1 MTSPP
6 PEATGGPT
14 PGDRRPEGSST
25 VAVVGTGLIGTSIGL
40 GATRAGFR
48 VTGWDRD
55 PRTAARAASTGGLRA
70 APTLEEAVG
79 DADLVVVCTPI
90 GSVAATVV
98 DALRAAPAAV
108 VTDAASIKG
117 RVVDEVVATVG
128 PAEVAR
134 FVGGHPMGGS
144 ERSGPEHASASVVD
158 GVVWVL
164 APAPGTAPSSVATA
178 EGFVQRVGARPVV
191 LTPERHD
198 RLVAFVSHLP
208 QVASTTLMG
217 LAAAEEADEP
227 DILLL
232 AAGGFRDLTRLAAS
246 NPSLWSE
253 ILLANRDQI
262 GRAIDLFIERLAELR
277 DRIAR
282 SDADAVEEG
291 FAHAK
296 RARLGLAAKPQ
307 VRAGVAVLQ
316 VEIPDEPGALARITA
331 VLGRGEVNIED
342 LQIVHSPEGGR
353 GTVHLTV
360 AAVAAGDAGEVLRGG
375 GYDPIRLA

>member
-1 MTSPP
+1 MTSPL
-6 PEATGGPT
+6 PEGGP
-14 PGDRRPEGSST
+14 PDGA
-25 VAVVGTGLIGTSIGL
+25 VAEAATTIAVLGTGLIGTSIAL
-40 GATRAGFR
+40 GATRAGMR

-55 PRTAARAASTGGLRA
+55 TTTAERAAATGALVA
-70 APTLEEAVG
+70 APTLTEAVAG
-79 DADLVVVCTPI
+79 AELVVVCTPI
-90 GSVAATVV
+90 AAVPSTAVA
-98 DALRAAPAAV
+98 ALRAAPEAV

-117 RVVDEVVATVG
+117 HVVGAVAAAVG
-128 PAEVAR
+128 PDEAAR

-164 APAPGTAPSSVATA
+164 APTPATA
-178 EGFVQRVGARPVV
+178 AATVARVEAFVRRIGARPVR

-217 LAAAEEADEP
+217 LAATEEADEP
-227 DILLL
+227 EILLL

-262 GRAIDLFIERLAELR
+262 VRAIDLYASGLFELR
-277 DRIAR
+277 DRIAE
-282 SDADAVEEG
+282 ADSTGVERG
-291 FAHAK
+291 FARAK
-296 RARLGLAAKPQ
+296 QARLGLAAKPQ
-307 VRAGVAVLQ
+307 VRSGIAVLQ

-331 VLGRGEVNIED
+331 VLGEGDVNIED

-360 AAVAAGDAGEVLRGG
+360 AASAADDAAEVLRGG
-375 GYDPIRLA
+375 GYDAIRLA